1 MVRYGCVYAGL
12 FGEAMDDD
20 CPPLSPYCLRLW
32 CSDRENRSRN
42 QALWRFNVDGPG
54 SFCGNCTIFL
64 FHRRF
69 GSPGALL
76 TEAPVTVFN
85 HKD

>member
-1 MVRYGCVYAGL
+1 MTARHCLHIVCGSGVLAGKTRRGIRHYGVL
-12 FGEAMDDD
+12 M
-20 CPPLSPYCLRLW
+20 W
-32 CSDRENRSRN
+32 T
-42 QALWRFNVDGPG
+42 GPDH
-54 SFCGNCTIFL
+54 FVVTTIFL

-69 GSPGALL
+69 GGPGALL